1 MPTGRLPR
9 PQSAVTVPLSL
20 PVLLLLQPLQRQ
32 HLLPLPPQRLLPH
45 LLP

>member
-9 PQSAVTVPLSL
+9 PQSAVMVPLSL
-20 PVLLLLQPLQRQ
+20 PVLLLLHPLQ